1 MPYTL
6 GITIDGTRITDDA
19 AKIIALSAAGLVY
32 EKITA
37 VTFFNQH
44 RIHKEVSQ
52 TYGLLGCDK
61 GIAALVLLSKFNGFD
76 LYGYVNGKD
85 VLDADERRRLNEIK
99 PRILCEP
106 RRISLLFTAA

>member
-6 GITIDGTRITDDA
+6 GITIDGTRITDDT

-52 TYGLLGCDK
+52 TYGLLDCDK
-61 GIAALVLLSKFNGFD
+61 GITALVLLSKFNGFD
-76 LYGYVNGKD
+76 CYGYVYGKD
-85 VLDADERRRLNEIK
+85 ILDKDERRRFNEIK
-99 PRILCEP
+99 PRVLCDD
-106 RRISLLFTAA
+106 RRIKLVFTTV